1 MVNFMLIEKLGPIK
15 SCNISLGQ
23 QTILL
28 GKNNSG
34 KTYAS
39 YLLYGMYKRIDSQKS
54 NFLNDFLD
62 KHTNVS
68 SNVFILNIN
77 KNELGKYMLKKI
89 TEDINKNLIKDLPKI
104 FNLSK
109 EEFDKTVV
117 KVTYSDFK
125 DFVNESLDNPKKSNE
140 SQKFSFKTISSKTSI
155 NINLK
160 NDVWEFTLVDY
171 KNFFEEDMDHNQ
183 ILKMFLRTV
192 VIFLERRV
200 FAMPNILYI
209 PAERNG
215 INVFR
220 KELAVKRS
228 TKSFDIEGDHIPTAK
243 YPFPIAEY
251 MKYLTLIDM
260 EITEYYSETSQR
272 HSIWNEFSTSI
283 LKGKYEYDYEQN
295 EYYYREI
302 YSNKNGNVRYKSKK
316 IPLQIASSSTKSLFG
331 LEYYL
336 KFLFS
341 KGDILFID
349 EPEMNLD
356 PENQVKIAE
365 ILVSLSNLGV
375 KVIISSHSDYL
386 IRATTN
392 KILKSKVVDDRL
404 EYNIQ
409 GHYFSSDSVQHLD
422 DLSEL
427 DYIEVFDD
435 INADLEETYF
445 TLKNKIANKILK
457 E

>member
-1 MVNFMLIEKLGPIK
+1 MLIEKLGPIK
-15 SCNISLGQ
+15 TCEINLGQ

-39 YLLYGMYKRIDSQKS
+39 YLLYGMYKRIDSKKS
-54 NFLNDFLD
+54 EFLYDFLD
-62 KHTNVS
+62 KHINISANIFV
-68 SNVFILNIN
+68 LNIN
-77 KNELGKYMLKKI
+77 KNELGKYILKKI
-89 TEDINKNLIKDLPKI
+89 VEDINKNLRKDLPKI
-104 FNLSK
+104 FNLLNDD
-109 EEFDKTVV
+109 FDETVV
-117 KVTYSDFK
+117 KVSELDFASFIEDSIK
-125 DFVNESLDNPKKSNE
+125 SSQGKKE
-140 SQKFSFKTISSKTSI
+140 VQKFSYRTISSKTSI
-155 NINLK
+155 SIK
-160 NDVWEFTLVDY
+160 FKEEIWEFNLDDY
-171 KNFFEEDMDHNQ
+171 RNVFEEDLDQSQLM
-183 ILKMFLRTV
+183 KMFLKTV
-192 VIFLERRV
+192 VIFLERRI
-200 FAMPNILYI
+200 FSMPNILYI

-260 EITEYYSETSQR
+260 EITENHSEKITR
-272 HSIWNEFSTSI
+272 NPIWNEFSTSI
-283 LKGKYEYDYEQN
+283 LKGKYEYDHEQN

-365 ILVSLSNLGV
+365 LLVSLSNMGV

-392 KILKSKVVDDRL
+392 KILNSKIENDEL
-404 EYNIQ
+404 NCNIQ
-409 GHYFSSDSVQHLD
+409 GHYFDSNSVKNLG

-435 INADLEETYF
+435 INTQLEDAYF
-445 TLKNKIANKILK
+445 MLKNKMANK
-457 E
+457 EE